1 MRSNLVRK
9 WEDFNLNEFQEESG
23 KLYELSRKYLDAL
36 LTLDRQ
42 SASKMIHDAV
52 EDGVS
57 IKDIY
62 IHVFEASQHE
72 VGRLWQNNLINVAQ
86 EHYCSAC
93 TQQIMG
99 ELYPYIFHQKPKL
112 GKILATCVAGE
123 MHEIGI
129 RIIAD
134 LFQMEGWDSYYL
146 GANTPTES
154 ILETISDLKPDLV
167 AISAS
172 IHYNLP
178 AVISLIEKIRKHIKR
193 DQLKIMVGGRPFQI
207 SPELWKKVGADFQAL
222 NAVEAIKIA
231 NKIIL

>member
-1 MRSNLVRK
+1 M
-9 WEDFNLNEFQEESG
+9 NEFEKESG
-23 KLYELSRKYLDAL
+23 ELYELSRKYLDAL
-36 LTLDRQ
+36 LNLDRH
-42 SASKMIHDAV
+42 SASRMIHNAV

-57 IKDIY
+57 IKNIY

-72 VGRLWQNNLINVAQ
+72 VGRLWQKNLINVAQ

-99 ELYPYIFHQKPKL
+99 ELYPYIFLQQPKL

-134 LFQMEGWDSYYL
+134 IFQLEGWDSYYL
-146 GANTPTES
+146 GANTPTDS

-167 AISAS
+167 AISTS

-178 AVISLIEKIRKHIKR
+178 EVISLIKKIRKQTGR
-193 DQLKIMVGGRPFQI
+193 AELKIMVGGRPFQI
-207 SPELWKKVGADFQAL
+207 SPELWKKVGADFQAF
-222 NAVEAIKIA
+222 NAVEAVKIA